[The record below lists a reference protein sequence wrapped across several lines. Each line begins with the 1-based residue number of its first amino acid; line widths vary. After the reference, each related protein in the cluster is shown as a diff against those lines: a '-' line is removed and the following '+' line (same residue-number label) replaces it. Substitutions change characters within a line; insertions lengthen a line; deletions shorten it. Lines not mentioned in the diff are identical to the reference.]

1 MAEKGW
7 TSRVATAAGAAAGT
21 GAAQLGLGYGL
32 GVVVW
37 PVIATTDDSD
47 WLGSLSWATWITA
60 SATVFGA
67 VLASRLGGGPAQRL
81 SGAWRLA
88 LAASA
93 GVGALVAVALIAL
106 PARSAVRDDAFSPQ
120 VTAGGYALLGVLFGL
135 VVAYWAVVSRPV
147 AANLMA
153 TGVLLWALAITA
165 IVVELAWHR
174 DSATYLTSWQFAQA
188 ADGERFGTIFWPSA
202 LLTLAAAFLIGA
214 IAVIPAI
221 RRKNYGLGAAVS
233 GVVGPLLV
241 AVAFLALA
249 PRLTGALGP
258 LESAYLIA
266 PYAVLAG
273 LAGSALAVSAGRA
286 AADRRARRSA
296 STASAVAGELRT
308 ATVPGKPDESDH
320 SGGSLLAETHAEQA
334 QVPSNSQALGTPAP
348 SGQPAGTP
356 GSRIP
361 GATGS
366 RIPGTA
372 GSRIP
377 GTVAGPASGE
387 ASGHVPAET
396 ASQLSGETAGQVPGE
411 TGSQV
416 RGDTGGQVSGETA
429 DQVAPRQRGRFARLI
444 GRANVPAQPSPA
456 GSVSGNPSAEAA
468 VEHRSDRAVS
478 EDFGDR
484 AAGAALPPAP
494 AAAPRPASLDVAP
507 DSAPSAEAA
516 RSDSFAASDA
526 RTAESARTGTADKV
540 DKGATG
546 GRPTRRS
553 KPAPARAEGADP
565 EIAAA
570 ARPNRERA
578 RKATT
583 AGPKPSRSTVT
594 PPPSEPTVAQINPKP
609 SSDD

>member
-273 LAGSALAVSAGRA
+273 LAGSASAVSAGRA

-308 ATVPGKPDESDH
+308 ATVPGEPDESDH
-320 SGGSLLAETHAEQA
+320 SGGSFPAETHAEQA
-334 QVPSNSQALGTPAP
+334 QVPSNSQALGTPTP
-348 SGQPAGTP
+348 NGQPALTP
-356 GSRIP
+356 DSRIP
-361 GATGS
+361 GTTGS

-372 GSRIP
+372 DSRIP
-377 GTVAGPASGE
+377 GAATGPASGE
-387 ASGHVPAET
+387 AS
-396 ASQLSGETAGQVPGE
+396 SQVPGE
-411 TGSQV
+411 TAG
-416 RGDTGGQVSGETA
+416 
-429 DQVAPRQRGRFARLI
+429 QVAPRQRGRFARLI
-444 GRANVPAQPSPA
+444 GRAKVPAQPSPA
-456 GSVSGNPSAEAA
+456 GSTGNPSAEAA
-468 VEHRSDRAVS
+468 VEDRADRAVS
-478 EDFGDR
+478 ENFGDR
-484 AAGAALPPAP
+484 AAGAALPSAP

-507 DSAPSAEAA
+507 DSAPSGEVA

-526 RTAESARTGTADKV
+526 STAESARTGTPDKV
-540 DKGATG
+540 GKGATG
-546 GRPTRRS
+546 GRPARRS

-583 AGPKPSRSTVT
+583 AGPRPSRSTVT